1 MSSEGRNRWV
11 LIPKTEAPGE
21 KAAKT
26 GGLLLAGT
34 STESPTLKRQVDDNE
49 FHSCF
54 YFGLSLSATIF

>member
-1 MSSEGRNRWV
+1 MLKKRWVELITHVIRRRNRWV

-49 FHSCF
+49 FHS
-54 YFGLSLSATIF
+54 